1 MAFVY
6 VHAII
11 VVAQLKTLVAMALV
25 VSDHVQTATVV
36 ADVWVPLTF
45 VYVQARIPIKN
56 IFYGRLFKKEES
68 FLPCGCK

>member
-11 VVAQLKTLVAMALV
+11 VIAQLKTLVAMALV

-36 ADVWVPLTF
+36 ADVWMPLTF
-45 VYVQARIPIKN
+45 VYVQARIPV
-56 IFYGRLFKKEES
+56 KKYFLRTS
-68 FLPCGCK
+68 FQRR